1 MPRRTSI
8 RGDLSDEELEQRYRA
23 AGDPVARSQW
33 QIVWLLALG
42 EPSERV
48 AAVTGYSLTWIRTVA
63 RRYNADGAAGIGDRR
78 HANRGGPRLLTP
90 EQEAALDQA
99 LEGAAPGGGRWTAAK
114 VADWMSQQL
123 GRPVGAATGWR
134 VLRRL
139 DWRRYRPRPQH
150 AKADTAAQAAFRQT
164 TSASRER

>member
-1 MPRRTSI
+1 
-8 RGDLSDEELEQRYRA
+8 LSDEELEQRYRA

-48 AAVTGYSLTWIRTVA
+48 AAVTGYSLTWVRTVA
-63 RRYNADGAAGIGDRR
+63 RRYHADGAAGIGDRR
-78 HANRGGPRLLTP
+78 HATRGGPRLLTP
-90 EQEAALDQA
+90 EQEAALEWA

-114 VADWMSQQL
+114 VAAWMSQQL
-123 GRPVGAATGWR
+123 GRPVGEATGWR
-134 VLRRL
+134 VLRRR

-150 AKADTAAQAAFRQT
+150 AKAATAAQAAFRQT
-164 TSASRER
+164 TSASK

>member
-8 RGDLSDEELEQRYRA
+8 RADLSDEELEQRYRQ

-33 QIVWLLALG
+33 QIVWLLAHG

-48 AAVTGYSLTWIRTVA
+48 AAVTGYSLTWVRTVA
-63 RRYNADGAAGIGDRR
+63 RRYNARGEAGIGDRR
-78 HANRGGPRLLTP
+78 HANRGGTRLLTP

-114 VADWMSQQL
+114 VAGWMSQRL
-123 GRPVGAATGWR
+123 GRSVRAETGWR
-134 VLRRL
+134 YLRRL

-150 AKADTAAQAAFRQT
+150 AKADRAAQAAFVQT
-164 TSASRER
+164 DSASK

>member
-8 RGDLSDEELEQRYRA
+8 RADRSVEELERCYRQ

-33 QIVWLLALG
+33 QIVWLLAQG

-48 AAVTGYSLTWIRTVA
+48 AAVTGYSLTWVRTVA
-63 RRYNADGAAGIGDRR
+63 RRYNARGEAGIGDRR
-78 HANRGGPRLLTP
+78 HANRGGRRLLTP

-99 LEGAAPGGGRWTAAK
+99 VEGAAPGGGRWTSAK
-114 VADWMSQQL
+114 VADWIGERI
-123 GRPVGAATGWR
+123 GRTVAEETGWR
-134 VLRRL
+134 YLRRL

-150 AKADTAAQAAFRQT
+150 AKADPQAQAAFQQT
-164 TSASRER
+164 DSASK

>member
-1 MPRRTSI
+1 M
-8 RGDLSDEELEQRYRA
+8 
-23 AGDPVARSQW
+23 ARSQW

-63 RRYNADGAAGIGDRR
+63 RRYNAEGAAGIGDRR

-90 EQEAALDQA
+90 EQMAALDQALEGAA

-114 VADWMSQQL
+114 VAAWIAERT
-123 GRPVGAATGWR
+123 GRRVGIPTGWR
-134 VLRRL
+134 YLRRL
-139 DWRRYRPRPQH
+139 EWRRYRPRPQH

-164 TSASRER
+164 DSASR

>member
-8 RGDLSDEELEQRYRA
+8 RGDIGIEELERRYRQ

-33 QIVWLLALG
+33 QIVWLLGQG

-48 AAVTGYSLTWIRTVA
+48 AAVTGYSLTWVRTVA
-63 RRYNADGAAGIGDRR
+63 RRYNAEGAAGIGDRR

-99 LEGAAPGGGRWTAAK
+99 LEGAAPGRGRWTAAK
-114 VADWMSQQL
+114 VAAWMSQQL
-123 GRPVGAATGWR
+123 GRPVGEATGWR

-150 AKADTAAQAAFRQT
+150 AKADKAAQAAFVQT
-164 TSASRER
+164 D

>member
-8 RGDLSDEELEQRYRA
+8 RTDTSIEELERRYRQ

-48 AAVTGYSLTWIRTVA
+48 AAVTGYSLTWVRTVA

-90 EQEAALDQA
+90 EQMAALDQA

-114 VADWMSQQL
+114 VAGWIGEQI
-123 GRPVGAATGWR
+123 GRPVAEETGWR
-134 VLRRL
+134 YLRRL

-150 AKADTAAQAAFRQT
+150 LKADVVAQAAFRQT
-164 TSASRER
+164 DSASR

>member
-1 MPRRTSI
+1 
-8 RGDLSDEELEQRYRA
+8 LSVEELERRYRA

-48 AAVTGYSLTWIRTVA
+48 RAVTGYSLTWVRTVA
-63 RRYNADGAAGIGDRR
+63 RRYNAGAEQGIGDRR
-78 HANRGGPRLLTP
+78 HANRGGTRLLTS
-90 EQEAALDQA
+90 EQMVALDQA

-114 VADWMSQQL
+114 VAGWMSQQL
-123 GRPVGAATGWR
+123 GRSVAEGTGWR
-134 VLRRL
+134 YLRRL

-150 AKADTAAQAAFRQT
+150 AKADVAAQAAFVQT
-164 TSASRER
+164 D